1 MNLTW
6 IRLGLSLAGMV
17 VAVVAIMLEDRRIV
31 WGAIALLAASLL
43 LRIVVRRRGP
53 PRGGDPDVT

>member
-1 MNLTW
+1 MNLTRV
-6 IRLGLSLAGMV
+6 RLGLSLAGMV

-43 LRIVVRRRGP
+43 LRIAAGRRGP
-53 PRGGDPDVT
+53 PGGEDHPVT